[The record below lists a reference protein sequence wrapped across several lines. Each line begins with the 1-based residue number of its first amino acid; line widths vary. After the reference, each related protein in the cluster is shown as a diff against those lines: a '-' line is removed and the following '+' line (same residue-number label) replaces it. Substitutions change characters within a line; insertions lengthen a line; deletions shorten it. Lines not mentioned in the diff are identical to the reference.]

1 MEVEVKPSGDPEL
14 LVNNLSR
21 RLDGAE
27 RKNRLIVVETG
38 NPQDLST
45 IPGVEWYEPRD
56 SQRHSGVGGSCI
68 GEEEP
73 AFKRIE
79 SRRDA
84 AEALAATLDGFS
96 LVVRTERRWDLK
108 CLKRFNP
115 DIKNLKSGD
124 PESLGF
130 QKLEDTDF
138 SPSEQEEVESLYR
151 LLQP

>member
-1 MEVEVKPSGDPEL
+1 MEVEVKPSGDTQL
-14 LVNNLSR
+14 LVDNLSR
-21 RLDGAE
+21 RIDGAE
-27 RKNRLIVVETG
+27 RKNGLIVVETD

-56 SQRHSGVGGSCI
+56 GQRQSGVGGSCI
-68 GEEEP
+68 GEDS
-73 AFKRIE
+73 AFKRVE
-79 SRRDA
+79 NRRDA

-124 PESLGF
+124 PESLGL
-130 QKLEDTDF
+130 QKLEHTGF
-138 SPSEQEEVESLYR
+138 SPPEQEEVEDLYR

>member
-1 MEVEVKPSGDPEL
+1 MEVEVKPSENPEL
-14 LVNNLSR
+14 LVDNLSR

-27 RKNRLIVVETG
+27 KADQIIVVETD

-45 IPGVEWYEPRD
+45 VPGVEWYEPRD
-56 SQRHSGVGGSCI
+56 GQRQSGVGGSCI
-68 GEEEP
+68 GEERP
-73 AFKRIE
+73 AFKRVE
-79 SRRDA
+79 NRRDA

-124 PESLGF
+124 PESLGL
-130 QKLEDTDF
+130 QKLEDTGF
-138 SPSEQEEVESLYR
+138 SPPEQEEVEDLYR